1 MIGPEGYPSNLTPL
15 ACKHSISTA
24 RLHDNGLEMVTLTKV
39 GSPATHC
46 FGLAA
51 FLASA
56 ERMGVYMNTLFAPP
70 LLSPLLGCT
79 SVPGFKCGGKSQISM
94 LWMTGLQLGFGVG
107 LGLGFGLERFS
118 LVRVR
123 VWVRAFQCGFTVV
136 DDRPSKVVR
145 AHICTWPCAFPCVHF
160 RRVRVRVRARLCVRV
175 FGNRKYKK
183 KKIGE
188 VGHVE
193 ISTTQLQP
201 SNKPGNSI

>member
-118 LVRVR
+118 VGSLLWMIGLQKLRVHIYVHGHVRFR
-123 VWVRAFQCGFTVV
+123 VCISVSVRA
-136 DDRPSKVVR
+136 R
-145 AHICTWPCAFPCVHF
+145 A
-160 RRVRVRVRARLCVRV
+160 RARLCARV

-183 KKIGE
+183 RK
-188 VGHVE
+188 
-193 ISTTQLQP
+193 
-201 SNKPGNSI
+201 

>member
-94 LWMTGLQLGFGVG
+94 LWMTGLQKLRVHIYVHSHVRFRVCISGV
-107 LGLGFGLERFS
+107 
-118 LVRVR
+118 
-123 VWVRAFQCGFTVV
+123 
-136 DDRPSKVVR
+136 
-145 AHICTWPCAFPCVHF
+145 CVC
-160 RRVRVRVRARLCVRV
+160 VCVRV
-175 FGNRKYKK
+175 CVCACLAIGSIKKRK
-183 KKIGE
+183 
-188 VGHVE
+188 
-193 ISTTQLQP
+193 
-201 SNKPGNSI
+201 